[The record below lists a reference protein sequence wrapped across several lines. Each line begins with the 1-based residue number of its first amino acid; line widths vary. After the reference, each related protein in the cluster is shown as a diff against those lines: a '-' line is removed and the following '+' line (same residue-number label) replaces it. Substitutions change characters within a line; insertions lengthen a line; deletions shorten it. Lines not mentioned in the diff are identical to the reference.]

1 MTENIR
7 RTIEYIKEKFQP
19 ESNDSKF
26 VYRYEH
32 SLRVAAIG
40 RQIAEAEG
48 LNEEAL
54 TIACL
59 LHDIG
64 YIECFSDEDYDY
76 HGRISERIAKE
87 FLESIAFDKEWIDTI
102 CYGIRIHTEEPE
114 KRPTAFEKSIANAD
128 NIDRFDAFRLY
139 EGLRIQ
145 SIENMSSIEIIEFAN
160 ARIER
165 LTKNLSHKNGTMIAT
180 KMWQDKITYQ
190 IDYFKRLKSQME
202 LHIE

>member
-1 MTENIR
+1 MTENIVK
-7 RTIEYIKEKFQP
+7 TIAYIKEQFRP
-19 ESNDSKF
+19 ECKESRF
-26 VYRYEH
+26 TYRYEH

-40 RQIAEAEG
+40 GQIAKEEG

-76 HGRISERIAKE
+76 HGRISERIARE
-87 FLESIAFDKEWIDTI
+87 FLESIAFEKEWIDTI
-102 CYGIRIHTEEPE
+102 CYGIRIHTEEPDNI
-114 KRPTAFEKSIANAD
+114 PTVFEKSIADAD

-145 SIENMSSIEIIEFAN
+145 SLENMCSIEIIEFAN

-165 LTKNLSHKNGTMIAT
+165 LTSNLFHKNGTMTAT

>member
-1 MTENIR
+1 MTKNIE
-7 RTIEYIKEKFQP
+7 RTIDYIKIKFQP
-19 ESNDSKF
+19 ECKELGF
-26 VYRYEH
+26 TYRYDH
-32 SLRVAAIG
+32 SLRVGAIG
-40 RQIAEAEG
+40 GKIAKEER

-76 HGRISERIAKE
+76 HGRISERIARE
-87 FLESIAFDKEWIDTI
+87 FLESIAFEKEWIDTI
-102 CYGIRIHTEEPE
+102 CYGIRIHTEEPNHT
-114 KRPTAFEKSIANAD
+114 PTVFEKSIADAD

-165 LTKNLSHKNGTMIAT
+165 LTKLYSHKNGTMTAT
-180 KMWQDKITYQ
+180 SMWQDKITYQ

-202 LHIE
+202 LHVK

>member
-1 MTENIR
+1 MTENIVK
-7 RTIEYIKEKFQP
+7 TIAYIKEQFQP
-19 ESNDSKF
+19 ECKESRF
-26 VYRYEH
+26 TYRYEH

-40 RQIAEAEG
+40 GKIAKEEG
-48 LNEEAL
+48 LNVEAL

-76 HGRISERIAKE
+76 HGRISERIARE
-87 FLESIAFDKEWIDTI
+87 FLESIAFEKEWIDTI
-102 CYGIRIHTEEPE
+102 CYGIRIHTEEPDNI
-114 KRPTAFEKSIANAD
+114 PTVFEKSIADAD

-145 SIENMSSIEIIEFAN
+145 SLENMCSIEIVEFAN

-165 LTKNLSHKNGTMIAT
+165 LTSNLFHNNGTMTAT
-180 KMWQDKITYQ
+180 KMWQDKIAYQ

-202 LHIE
+202 LHIK